1 LRSPALNLTTG
12 TPLAR
17 AQSLMSFRNF
27 SPIGSNSAGE
37 TIGLPR
43 WTWKK

>member
-1 LRSPALNLTTG
+1 M
-12 TPLAR
+12 PLAG

-27 SPIGSNSAGE
+27 FPIGSNSAGD

-43 WTWKK
+43 